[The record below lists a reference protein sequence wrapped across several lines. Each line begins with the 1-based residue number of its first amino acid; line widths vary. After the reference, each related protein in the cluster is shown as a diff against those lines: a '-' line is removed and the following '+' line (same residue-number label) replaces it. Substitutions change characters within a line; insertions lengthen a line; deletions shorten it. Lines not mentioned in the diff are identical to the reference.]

1 MRAALVLLALVL
13 SASAH
18 AQSVPV
24 PGADNPRVQTAWW
37 QPGTRIVLT
46 SLPGTPL
53 TVTLEPGDLITR
65 VTLSDDRAWAVKVS
79 AERDGFT
86 ILPERGAAAAELT
99 VETARRVHEFDL
111 KTGSGLAAAY
121 LVRIAY
127 AAPDAAAPDAEG
139 SQIEPGEPRWA
150 YRLSGNRAVRPAE
163 IFDDGAKT
171 WIGFA
176 PDQPLPAIFAI
187 GASGEEE
194 VVNGYMRRGRFVID
208 RVHEQLVFRIDRAKA
223 VARRRGEEAA
233 RP

>member
-13 SASAH
+13 SVSAY

-37 QPGTRIVLT
+37 HPGTRIVLT

-53 TVTLEPGDLITR
+53 TVTLEPGDPITR
-65 VTLSDDRAWAVKVS
+65 VTLSDDHAWAVKVS
-79 AERDGFT
+79 SERDGFT
-86 ILPERGAAAAELT
+86 ILPERGAAAAALT

-127 AAPDAAAPDAEG
+127 SGSDAAPAAAD
-139 SQIEPGEPRWA
+139 SQIEPGEQRWG

-163 IFDDGAKT
+163 IFDDGART

-176 PDQPLPAIFAI
+176 PDQALPAIFAI
-187 GASGEEE
+187 GASGGEE

-223 VARRRGEEAA
+223 TARRRGEETA

>member
-1 MRAALVLLALVL
+1 MRAALLLVALLV
-13 SASAH
+13 SVSAH

-24 PGADNPRVQTAWW
+24 PGADNPRVQTARW

-53 TVTLEPGDLITR
+53 TVTLEPGDPITR
-65 VTLSDDRAWAVKVS
+65 VTLSDDRVWAVKVS
-79 AERDGFT
+79 SERDGFT

-99 VETARRVHEFDL
+99 VETTHRVHEFDL
-111 KTGSGLAAAY
+111 TIGSGLAAAY

-127 AAPDAAAPDAEG
+127 SGSDAAPETAD
-139 SQIEPGEPRWA
+139 SQLEPGEQRWA

-163 IFDDGAKT
+163 IFDDGART

-176 PDQPLPAIFAI
+176 LDQPLPAIFAI

-223 VARRRGEEAA
+223 VARRRGEETAK
-233 RP
+233 P